1 MATSMYPCKHTLL
14 HAHKNILHCTQH
26 TDTQTY
32 VYTGLYTYKNTHIW
46 TICGLFGSDFNLA
59 VGHTYVRSFAS
70 HPNLKLMLHSR
81 KI

>member
-1 MATSMYPCKHTLL
+1 MHGHMYVSMQTHIAT
-14 HAHKNILHCTQH
+14 CTQKH
-26 TDTQTY
+26 ST
-32 VYTGLYTYKNTHIW
+32 LYTTHRHTNIHIYRTIYKNTHIW

-59 VGHTYVRSFAS
+59 VGHTYVRSFVS